1 MNVTLLGRSSGLAL
15 LVALL
20 GIGCS
25 GGKSGTPREVPP
37 QEVTVVTLKPQPVNL
52 RRELTGRVSARL
64 VAEVRPQVS
73 GLVRKV
79 LFTEG
84 STVTAGQKLY
94 QLDDAAYRAS
104 YSNADAA
111 VSRAQVA
118 VDAAR
123 RNATRGTEL
132 VSRGMISTQQN
143 DDLQTALKQAEA
155 DLTAASAARES
166 QRVNLAYARIVAP
179 ISGRIGK
186 STVTEG
192 ALVVANQGEALAT
205 VQQLDSVYIDVTQSS
220 AEWLLLRR
228 ELGGDSAH
236 ATREAAIT
244 LEDGSRF
251 AHDGVLQFA
260 DVTVDQMTGSFLL
273 RVLVPNPEG
282 LLMPGMYASASISEG
297 VRADALLA
305 PQQGITRDIKG
316 KATALVV
323 GADNKV
329 QPRQVVVSRTIGD
342 QWLVSEGLR
351 AGDRVI
357 VEGLQKVQPGMP
369 VQPVEA
375 GAAAVNA
382 SSAK

>member
-1 MNVTLLGRSSGLAL
+1 
-15 LVALL
+15 
-20 GIGCS
+20 
-25 GGKSGTPREVPP
+25 
-37 QEVTVVTLKPQPVNL
+37 
-52 RRELTGRVSARL
+52 
-64 VAEVRPQVS
+64 
-73 GLVRKV
+73 
-79 LFTEG
+79 
-84 STVTAGQKLY
+84 
-94 QLDDAAYRAS
+94 
-104 YSNADAA
+104 
-111 VSRAQVA
+111 
-118 VDAAR
+118 
-123 RNATRGTEL
+123 
-132 VSRGMISTQQN
+132 MISTQQN

-220 AEWLLLRR
+220 AEWLLLQR

-260 DVTVDQMTGSFLL
+260 DVTVDQMTGSFML

-282 LLMPGMYASASISEG
+282 LLRPGMYASASISEG

-305 PQQGITRDIKG
+305 PQQGIARDVKG
-316 KATALVV
+316 NATALVV

-329 QPRQVVVSRTIGD
+329 QPRQIVVSRTVGD
-342 QWLVSEGLR
+342 QWLVSEGLK

-357 VEGLQKVQPGMP
+357 VEGVQKVQPGMP
-369 VQPVEA
+369 VHAVEA
-375 GAAAVNA
+375 GAVAGNA
-382 SSAK
+382 SGAM